1 MDRYIAYSKRLE
13 KTVQDLFPD
22 LKKVERFKSYVRVT
36 EGNYGNYPTLLR
48 IIKIKAKNDLN

>member
-36 EGNYGNYPTLLR
+36 EGNYGNYHTLVR
-48 IIKIKAKNDLN
+48 FIKIKAKNDLN